1 MNSLFEDLKEGLQ
14 EAIEFEKGRISAK
27 KTTYMI
33 APVKEFNP
41 SEIRTIRTAA
51 GMTQTI
57 FACYMGVSKKTVEAW
72 EAGRSHPPD
81 QTAYS
86 AKRPWIPGFG
96 LLHSGSLWK
105 NARNLL

>member
-57 FACYMGVSKKTVEAW
+57 FACYMGVSKKNCGGMGSGKKPPHRLRFPVNGNSFGAQ
-72 EAGRSHPPD
+72 RKSHLIF
-81 QTAYS
+81 YC
-86 AKRPWIPGFG
+86 
-96 LLHSGSLWK
+96 
-105 NARNLL
+105 

>member
-41 SEIRTIRTAA
+41 SEIRTIRTEA

-72 EAGRSHPPD
+72 EAGRSHPTGPAFRLMGILSEHKE
-81 QTAYS
+81 QAISFFTVE
-86 AKRPWIPGFG
+86 
-96 LLHSGSLWK
+96 
-105 NARNLL
+105 

>member
-57 FACYMGVSKKTVEAW
+57 FACYMGVSKKLWRHGKREEATPQ
-72 EAGRSHPPD
+72 AP
-81 QTAYS
+81 
-86 AKRPWIPGFG
+86 
-96 LLHSGSLWK
+96 LSG
-105 NARNLL
+105 